1 MAYQLSLAVLVRSE
15 NLMVIQMDLRGE
27 SHHAE
32 VLKELDKIV
41 DYLTIYN
48 LIMARTQSSLSV
60 KKRTPSVSLENNFFL
75 QPALSQVSPVVVN
88 ANARAS
94 ALETLYGGQLILS
107 AQEPSYNYYISPIF
121 ANVIKGIRIQM

>member
-27 SHHAE
+27 SQNAE

-41 DYLTIYN
+41 DYLTIYK

-60 KKRTPSVSLENNFFL
+60 KKRTP
-75 QPALSQVSPVVVN
+75 
-88 ANARAS
+88 
-94 ALETLYGGQLILS
+94 
-107 AQEPSYNYYISPIF
+107 
-121 ANVIKGIRIQM
+121 

>member
-27 SHHAE
+27 SQNAE

-41 DYLTIYN
+41 DYLTIYK
-48 LIMARTQSSLSV
+48 LIMARTHTLSV

-88 ANARAS
+88 ANARNVS
-94 ALETLYGGQLILS
+94 SRNSLRRPT
-107 AQEPSYNYYISPIF
+107 YIISS
-121 ANVIKGIRIQM
+121 GT

>member
-1 MAYQLSLAVLVRSE
+1 MEGCGLPTFFSSPGKVWKS
-15 NLMVIQMDLRGE
+15 NGNPNGFGGE
-27 SHHAE
+27 SQNAE

-41 DYLTIYN
+41 DYLTIYK

-88 ANARAS
+88 ANARNVS
-94 ALETLYGGQLILS
+94 SRNSLRRPT
-107 AQEPSYNYYISPIF
+107 YIISS
-121 ANVIKGIRIQM
+121 GT

>member
-27 SHHAE
+27 SQNAE

-41 DYLTIYN
+41 DYLTIYK

-88 ANARAS
+88 ANARN
-94 ALETLYGGQLILS
+94 LS
-107 AQEPSYNYYISPIF
+107 SRNSLRRPTYIISS
-121 ANVIKGIRIQM
+121 GT

>member
-1 MAYQLSLAVLVRSE
+1 
-15 NLMVIQMDLRGE
+15 MVIQMDLRGE

-75 QPALSQVSPVVVN
+75 QLALSQVSPVVVN
-88 ANARAS
+88 ANARNVS
-94 ALETLYGGQLILS
+94 SRNSLRRPT
-107 AQEPSYNYYISPIF
+107 YIISS
-121 ANVIKGIRIQM
+121 GT